1 MFDGALFFSGHDL
14 YVTTNASIYLYTVE
28 LQDDEI
34 VDVSELYCSAAVEDI
49 IYRYNAVGVDLT
61 EEEAEN
67 ILDCT
72 DETPHVDD
80 GGELDWYVQ
89 GLQAKVARYKS
100 WTITQTNTY
109 TQTQKPVF
117 GTYYPTT
124 ARVYKAIPDDSGFFS
139 EIGIFEFHT
148 SLASIKETI
157 NDKINENKLDYH
169 PDEILKEIIEKR
181 LPPVFKNLDKTPI
194 IGEEDF
200 IEIPISW
207 ADFLND
213 EKEHIC
219 DCSKLSDEVDM
230 FHEGVCINIV
240 VQEMDEN
247 GFSAL
252 CHVKYKIN
260 GDHLT
265 FNGASGQMVIL

>member
-89 GLQAKVARYKS
+89 DIKVGQLPKQILTLKHKNPCSVHITRPPHVFTKQFRTILDFFLKLGFLSSIRPLHRLKKQSTIKS
-100 WTITQTNTY
+100 TKTN
-109 TQTQKPVF
+109 
-117 GTYYPTT
+117 
-124 ARVYKAIPDDSGFFS
+124 
-139 EIGIFEFHT
+139 
-148 SLASIKETI
+148 L
-157 NDKINENKLDYH
+157 
-169 PDEILKEIIEKR
+169 IIIR
-181 LPPVFKNLDKTPI
+181 MR
-194 IGEEDF
+194 
-200 IEIPISW
+200 S
-207 ADFLND
+207 
-213 EKEHIC
+213 
-219 DCSKLSDEVDM
+219 
-230 FHEGVCINIV
+230 
-240 VQEMDEN
+240 
-247 GFSAL
+247 
-252 CHVKYKIN
+252 
-260 GDHLT
+260 
-265 FNGASGQMVIL
+265 